1 MDSGAQMSSGSDLM
15 ALPPAFFY
23 VGFIPRLKRQAM
35 FPPKTK
41 AVGVPFHRG
50 PTKSQADP
58 LWYRKN

>member
-1 MDSGAQMSSGSDLM
+1 MSSGSDLM

-23 VGFIPRLKRQAM
+23 VGFIPRLIAFGGKRQAM